1 MRKLKIINYFCLS
14 LVMVIGLLT
23 VVASGGG
30 GDDDSDTSDD
40 TTIETFNDNGGAICT
55 EDSKPV
61 IRMFSTSTCPHCLWV
76 GDTFDDVVQK
86 YVDEGSIVAHHWEI
100 WNLSASTGDDLLTD
114 QVEGSIPASE
124 IAIYNTYSGG
134 YVPTF
139 VFGCRY
145 YRVGN
150 GYETENDLKAEAAEF
165 MAVIE
170 ELLDSV
176 P

>member
-76 GDTFDDVVQK
+76 DDTFNTVVQT
-86 YVDEGSIVAHHWEI
+86 YVTQGLIFAHHWELDTTTQT
-100 WNLSASTGDDLLTD
+100 WDDLLTSE
-114 QVEGSIPASE
+114 VEGTIPDSE
-124 IAIYNTYSGG
+124 IAIFDTYSGG

-145 YRVGN
+145 TRVGN
-150 GYETENDLKAEAAEF
+150 GYESENDLKAEAAEF
-165 MAVIE
+165 RAVIE